1 MFTSFLYNLVFLVDV
16 HVVANIRVFDFFMNL
31 LIIFENYSVFD
42 VCFAHWRAN
51 YCERLVDV
59 TISTDVAIELDLQ

>member
-31 LIIFENYSVFD
+31 LIIFENYSAFD
-42 VCFAHWRAN
+42 VCFAR
-51 YCERLVDV
+51 
-59 TISTDVAIELDLQ
+59 